1 MKDCVAILDFGT
13 SRITVLIGARGINNS
28 IAMEGIGICEYGGFT
43 GETWLEPERLGEAVN
58 QVISR
63 AESSARLKIN
73 KLYIGVPS
81 QFCITEVNSV
91 TISLGK
97 KRRVLDSD
105 VEALHAQ
112 GNYYAGDPSCTVI
125 NIQPIYYTLDDD
137 RKLILP
143 VGMSSTR
150 LSGSISY
157 TLCDNRFISVVDA
170 AVRGAGVTETEYIF
184 APLAE
189 MLFLFDDYKRDS
201 CVMLADAGAYD
212 TTLVIGRGDGICAQY
227 DFPWGGERITLALM
241 NALSVDKETAKLIK
255 QKLNLSLDPEYI
267 PPQVER
273 DPNEPPSDERYIIC
287 NEYSIEV
294 NNETLTFPVDKVND
308 VVRDEIAL
316 FAMFVEKALKSCD
329 YDYPEFTAL
338 SITGG
343 GLNIRGA
350 AEYISDIIGRDV
362 EFIKPSLPIFEN
374 PQMSAALGL
383 MDMVLIGEMPYTGL
397 IGKFRRWINKRRTTK

>member
-1 MKDCVAILDFGT
+1 MDFGT
-13 SRITVLIGARGINNS
+13 SRITVLIGGRGINDT
-28 IAMEGIGICEYGGFT
+28 IAMEGIGICEYGGFS
-43 GETWLEPERLGEAVN
+43 GEQWLEPDRLAAAVE

-63 AESSARLKIN
+63 AESSARKKIN
-73 KLYIGVPS
+73 KLYIGVPG

-91 TISLGK
+91 TISLGR
-97 KRRVLDSD
+97 KRRVLESD
-105 VEALHAQ
+105 VDALYAQ

-137 RKLILP
+137 RKLIVP

-157 TLCDNRFISVVDA
+157 TLCDNKFISLVDA
-170 AVRGAGVTETEYIF
+170 AVRGAGVAETEYVF

-189 MLFLFDDYKRDS
+189 MLFLFDEYKRDKT
-201 CVMLADAGAYD
+201 VMLADVGAYD
-212 TTLVIGRGDGICAQY
+212 TTLIIGRGDGVCAQF

-241 NALSVDKETAKLIK
+241 NELGIDKDTAKLLK
-255 QKLNLSLDPEYI
+255 HKLNLSLDPEYI
-267 PPQVER
+267 PPKGDR
-273 DPNEPPSDERYIIC
+273 DPDEPPSDERFIIC
-287 NEYSIEV
+287 SDYNMQV
-294 NNETLTFPVDKVND
+294 NNEMVTFPVGKVND
-308 VVRDEIAL
+308 IVREEIAL

-329 YDYPEFTAL
+329 YDYPDFTAL

-350 AEYISDIIGRDV
+350 TEYISDIIGRDV
-362 EFIKPSLPIFEN
+362 EFVKPTLPIFEN

-383 MDMVLIGEMPYTGL
+383 IDMVLVGEMPYTGL